1 MITVRCLG
9 HIKSSVG
16 SGEVNLDVEEIEAS
30 ELVDRLRS
38 MSKETDPGFSKF
50 NTLAMVGDGD
60 AFLPASGHR
69 KIKAGDSV
77 VLIPFSHG
85 G

>member
-1 MITVRCLG
+1 VGAREVQLEVSELG
-9 HIKSSVG
+9 
-16 SGEVNLDVEEIEAS
+16 AT

-38 MSKETDPGFSKF
+38 MAGPADPGFSKF
-50 NTLAMVGDGD
+50 NTLVMIGDGD
-60 AFLPASGHR
+60 AFVPAASDRIVREGE
-69 KIKAGDSV
+69 SV